1 MAPSSVQILHQRFK
15 VFPITLA
22 SFPNLWKS
30 MHVCTD
36 QICQPHQKL
45 AGGFEASNNEGGLS
59 RFHIGRES
67 IVSKSEI
74 KRREA
79 VWDLF
84 QSEIAFLI
92 DHLMVLK
99 NVSYKEFH
107 LVQ

>member
-1 MAPSSVQILHQRFK
+1 MNYEISCP
-15 VFPITLA
+15 
-22 SFPNLWKS
+22 
-30 MHVCTD
+30 HVCTD

-45 AGGFEASNNEGGLS
+45 TGGFEASNNEGGLS